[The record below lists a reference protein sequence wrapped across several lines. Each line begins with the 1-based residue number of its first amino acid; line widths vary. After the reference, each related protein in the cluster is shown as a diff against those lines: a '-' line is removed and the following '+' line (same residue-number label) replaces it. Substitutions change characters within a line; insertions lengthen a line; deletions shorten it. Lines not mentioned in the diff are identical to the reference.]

1 MMASVSG
8 DTAALGP
15 ADLDANPVAQFRKWF
30 DEALEAGQPEPEAMA
45 LATTGDDG
53 PSVRFV
59 LLKAFDHRGFVFY
72 TNYHSRKGAELGGRP
87 RAALAW
93 RWALL
98 DRQVRVSGLVERVSA
113 EESDAYFASR
123 PRGSAIG
130 AWASEQSTV
139 IPDRSV
145 LEARVTELEARFGTE
160 AQPPRPPWWGGFR
173 VLPRRFE
180 FWQARTNRLHDRFQY
195 RPGDTGWV
203 IERLSP

>member
-1 MMASVSG
+1 MASVSG

-15 ADLDANPVAQFRKWF
+15 ADLDANPVEQFRKWF

>member
-1 MMASVSG
+1 MASVSG
-8 DTAALGP
+8 DTAALGS
-15 ADLDANPVAQFRKWF
+15 ADLDADPVAQFRKWF

>member
-1 MMASVSG
+1 M
-8 DTAALGP
+8 
-15 ADLDANPVAQFRKWF
+15 DANPVAQFRKWF

>member
-1 MMASVSG
+1 MASVSG